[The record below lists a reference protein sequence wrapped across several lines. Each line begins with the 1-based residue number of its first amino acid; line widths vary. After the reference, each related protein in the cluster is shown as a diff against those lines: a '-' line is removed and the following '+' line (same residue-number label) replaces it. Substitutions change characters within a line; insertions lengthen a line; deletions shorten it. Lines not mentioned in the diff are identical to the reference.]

1 VRNGAPK
8 RRPLFLACGIVVALA
23 TLSSA
28 AGQTDE
34 LARLREEAAQLRQ
47 ALGGLE
53 TRIQALERQNG
64 DPVARKDSGQPEASG
79 IAAMLAAQISPLVTL
94 KQNWSQV
101 QPGTPEDRVQA
112 LLGKPER
119 VLRIDGA
126 LVWYYMYPG
135 IGRGSVFFNA
145 NGNVSSAQSPSL
157 GW

>member
-1 VRNGAPK
+1 VRNGAPT
-8 RRPLFLACGIVVALA
+8 RRPLLLACGIVIALA

-28 AGQTDE
+28 ADQTDE
-34 LARLREEAAQLRQ
+34 LARLREEAANLRQ
-47 ALGGLE
+47 ALERLE
-53 TRIQALERQNG
+53 TRIQTLERQNQ
-64 DPVARKDSGQPEASG
+64 DPVAPKDNGQPEASRSE
-79 IAAMLAAQISPLVTL
+79 AMPAAQISPLVSL
-94 KQNWSQV
+94 KQNWSRV
-101 QPGTPEDRVQA
+101 QPGTSEDRVQA

-145 NGNVSSAQSPSL
+145 NGNVTSAQSPSF